1 MVTKSAERG
10 ILSGITRAVLV
21 EVLASLQLKLEERNF
36 TPEEAAN
43 AAEAFVSSASQ
54 IVMPVIAI
62 DGNPIGNGKPGPTAL
77 RLRSEFHKFADIA

>member
-1 MVTKSAERG
+1 VT
-10 ILSGITRAVLV
+10 
-21 EVLASLQLKLEERNF
+21 
-36 TPEEAAN
+36 
-43 AAEAFVSSASQ
+43 SASQ